1 MKRAA
6 PAQSSQASAPDQ
18 PPQNGVPAPT
28 ARGHASLPPNL
39 SGNLAAA
46 LTAAA
51 AALARV
57 AQGKSLD
64 QALEAASQGL
74 AAPERAAAQDIAY
87 TACRRL
93 NLLDAVAAR
102 LMKKS
107 NPAIDYLVRAA
118 CSQLID
124 HAPQRA
130 HVIVDQA
137 VTAAAGIAN
146 GAFKGLV
153 NGVLRSFL
161 RGQDPLLR
169 ELRADEAVRLA
180 YPHWWI
186 ERVRH
191 AWPARWE
198 AILAAGNQPPPMTL
212 RVNLRRGT
220 VEAYAERLAAA
231 GITAHRSGPVA
242 LTLERPLP
250 AARLPGFA
258 AGDVSVQDL
267 GAQCAAYFLG
277 AAATRDADA
286 PLNTALTLNADATF
300 NATATRSAAI
310 NRAARPFPLRVL
322 DACAAP
328 GGKTAHLLESLD
340 CDVTA
345 LDSDAARLAA
355 VRANLMR
362 LGLDADCKAA
372 DAADLNAWW
381 DGTPFDLVLL
391 DAPCTAS
398 GVVSRH
404 PDSKWLKRA
413 GDAAKLKRIQLRLL
427 DALWQVLKP
436 GGTLLYATCS
446 VFPEE
451 NTGQV
456 DAWLTRHTDAR
467 RVALPAL
474 PGVPGAGDGSSSGLE
489 WIGGQLLPDAA
500 HDGFFYVLIEKI

>member
-6 PAQSSQASAPDQ
+6 SAPLSQASPPDQ
-18 PPQNGVPAPT
+18 PPQDGGLAPT
-28 ARGHASLPPNL
+28 AHGPSSPPPNL

-64 QALEAASQGL
+64 QALDAASQDL

-93 NLLDAVAAR
+93 NLLDALAAR

-118 CSQLID
+118 CSELID
-124 HAPQRA
+124 HATQRA

-137 VTAAAGIAN
+137 VTAARSIAN

-153 NGVLRSFL
+153 NAVLRSFL
-161 RGQDPLLR
+161 RDQDTLLR
-169 ELRADEAVRLA
+169 DLRADEAVRLA

-220 VEAYAERLAAA
+220 VEAYAARLAAA
-231 GITAHRSGPVA
+231 GIAAHRSGPVA
-242 LTLERPLP
+242 LTLERPVP

-267 GAQCAAYFLG
+267 GAQCAADFLG
-277 AAATRDADA
+277 AA
-286 PLNTALTLNADATF
+286 
-300 NATATRSAAI
+300 ATRSAAI
-310 NRAARPFPLRVL
+310 NRVARPSPLRVL

-355 VRANLMR
+355 VRVNLMR
-362 LGLDADCKAA
+362 LGLEADCKAA
-372 DAADLNAWW
+372 DAADLKAWW

-413 GDAAKLKRIQLRLL
+413 RDAAKLKRIQQRLL

-456 DAWLTRHTDAR
+456 DAWLTRHADAR
-467 RVALPAL
+467 LLPL
-474 PGVPGAGDGSSSGLE
+474 PPMPSAVGAGDGALPGLE
-489 WIGGQLLPDAA
+489 WIGGQLLPSPA
-500 HDGFFYVLIEKI
+500 HDGFFYALIEKI

>member
-1 MKRAA
+1 MKRAV
-6 PAQSSQASAPDQ
+6 PVQSSQASSPDQ
-18 PPQNGVPAPT
+18 PSPNGGAAQT
-28 ARGHASLPPNL
+28 ARGPSAPPPNL

-64 QALEAASQGL
+64 QALDAAAQGL
-74 AAPERAAAQDIAY
+74 AVPERAAAQDIAY

-102 LMKKS
+102 LMAKP
-107 NPAIDYLVRAA
+107 NPSIDYLVRAA
-118 CSQLID
+118 CSELID

-161 RGQDPLLR
+161 RDQETLLR
-169 ELRADEAVRLA
+169 ELRTDEALRLA

-220 VEAYAERLAAA
+220 VEAYAARLAAA
-231 GITAHRSGPVA
+231 GIAAHRSGPVA
-242 LTLERPLP
+242 LTLERPVP

-277 AAATRDADA
+277 AAAT
-286 PLNTALTLNADATF
+286 L
-300 NATATRSAAI
+300 SAA
-310 NRAARPFPLRVL
+310 ATSRPSPLRVL

-340 CDVTA
+340 CEVTA

-355 VRANLMR
+355 VRANLSR
-362 LGLDADCKAA
+362 LGLEADCKAA

-404 PDSKWLKRA
+404 PDGKWLKRA
-413 GDAAKLKRIQLRLL
+413 GDAARLKRIQQRLL
-427 DALWQVLKP
+427 DARWQVLKP

-451 NTGQV
+451 NTAQV
-456 DAWLTRHTDAR
+456 DAWVTRHLDAR
-467 RVALPAL
+467 LLALPHRS
-474 PGVPGAGDGSSSGLE
+474 GVAGAGAGSAPGLE
-489 WIGGQLLPDAA
+489 WIGGQLLPSLAY
-500 HDGFFYVLIEKI
+500 DGFFYALIEKN